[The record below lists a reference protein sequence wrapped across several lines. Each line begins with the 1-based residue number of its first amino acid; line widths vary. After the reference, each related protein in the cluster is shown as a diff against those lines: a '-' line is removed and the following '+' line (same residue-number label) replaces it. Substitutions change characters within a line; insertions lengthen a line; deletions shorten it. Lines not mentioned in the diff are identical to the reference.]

1 MSVSWW
7 ILDCNHKN
15 LFFQPYS
22 MSCSQFYEK
31 SHPFLADSHSSINF
45 FVLAFLST
53 SYTYTK
59 STFYVYIAVEQT
71 LILHTHLRALWNAN
85 YIYVYSLSS
94 SLSCSSMRA
103 TSRNDDEKRT
113 KKWQMIHYEW
123 VLKNESTKRNCHRG
137 KKKKEMKTIRQ
148 SYFLRKRG
156 RGRKIWKYHDF
167 IFMLK
172 HRKYYIFAH
181 KRHLNAYDLQVIN
194 SKSIWWCKSSI
205 WCRLNVRSC

>member
-1 MSVSWW
+1 
-7 ILDCNHKN
+7 
-15 LFFQPYS
+15 

-137 KKKKEMKTIRQ
+137 AMKTMRQ
-148 SYFLRKRG
+148 SYFSREEREENL
-156 RGRKIWKYHDF
+156 KISRFHFYAETPKILHF
-167 IFMLK
+167 
-172 HRKYYIFAH
+172 RT
-181 KRHLNAYDLQVIN
+181 
-194 SKSIWWCKSSI
+194 
-205 WCRLNVRSC
+205 

>member
-1 MSVSWW
+1 MQSVSWEENCSALDMCRWIEKSEIQMSVAWW

-94 SLSCSSMRA
+94 SLSCSWMRA

-123 VLKNESTKRNCHRG
+123 VLKNESTKRNCQRG
-137 KKKKEMKTIRQ
+137 KIKKCAMKTMRQ
-148 SYFLRKRG
+148 SYFSREEREENL
-156 RGRKIWKYHDF
+156 KISRFYFYAETPKILHF
-167 IFMLK
+167 
-172 HRKYYIFAH
+172 RT
-181 KRHLNAYDLQVIN
+181 
-194 SKSIWWCKSSI
+194 
-205 WCRLNVRSC
+205 